1 MVDLETYSL
10 MHGLVSI
17 VFVRLPSRTLSHL
30 PTHPKIYN
38 LMSVVQFL
46 VMKLKVS
53 ASVRGNHVSRDVFI
67 RLTVPLTS
75 VYRTVIP
82 LPFPQKKSLRG
93 HW

>member
-17 VFVRLPSRTLSHL
+17 VFVRAPSRTLSDL
-30 PTHPKIYN
+30 RTHPKIYN
-38 LMSVVQFL
+38 LMSVVQVL

-53 ASVRGNHVSRDVFI
+53 AGVRGNHVSRDVFI
-67 RLTVPLTS
+67 RLTLPLTS
-75 VYRTVIP
+75 MYRTVIP
-82 LPFPQKKSLRG
+82 VPFPQKKRLRG